1 MARHYEELYSGG
13 FRNHFIPP
21 KLRSKVPLIFP
32 QSMLQIVH
40 PKQYLRILDSKDNP
54 LRGLDVII
62 GCPHTKQV
70 CFLTDEQGFITITEA
85 LKSHTIAIYLD
96 FGRIKRTVTFDP
108 LDRGR
113 QLRATLRLSPE
124 EVEILGL

>member
-1 MARHYEELYSGG
+1 MARYYEELHSGG
-13 FRNHFIPP
+13 FRNHFTPP
-21 KLRSKVPLIFP
+21 KPCSKVPLRFP
-32 QSMLQIVH
+32 QSMLQIIH